1 MGPQY
6 TMADLFYYGG
16 MIAGMGLGYKTAERL
31 GFQHQLVKL
40 LAGVALGVLIGF
52 CLERMYTGGLAAE
65 DQDDDDDDELER
77 DEPPPGASAG
87 EADRGGER

>member
-1 MGPQY
+1 MGPHY

-31 GFQHQLVKL
+31 GFEHSLVKL

-65 DQDDDDDDELER
+65 DPYDDEDPER
-77 DEPPPGASAG
+77 DEPPPGDAGAG
-87 EADRGGER
+87 EAERGGER